1 MISLRLIPPGE
12 IDAILLV
19 VTPGLAGDRDAI
31 LLVVTP
37 GLVGEMDA
45 ILLVVTPGLDI
56 TFGSTKLDVSRDSA
70 LAFLQS
76 ASRVNEETYCSYI
89 SHIAPDF
96 RVPLLFLLFW
106 TRWRKFLF

>member
-19 VTPGLAGDRDAI
+19 GLPEFSGERDDI

-37 GLVGEMDA
+37 RV
-45 ILLVVTPGLDI
+45 DI

-70 LAFLQS
+70 LAFMQS
-76 ASRVNEETYCSYI
+76 ASRVNEETYFSYI
-89 SHIAPDF
+89 RQIAPHF
-96 RVPLLFLLFW
+96 R
-106 TRWRKFLF
+106 